1 MMDPLACACWL
12 AVSVASLHADAH
24 GMNQFNPG
32 MGVEVGAW
40 HAGEYRNSLDRTSVY
55 LGREFAAGNGP
66 IRAGLLLGAVSGYRR
81 IGGSPVLPLVAPF
94 VSWEGRRF
102 GVNVALLPNPI
113 QWNES
118 ALALQVKVRL

>member
-1 MMDPLACACWL
+1 MDPIACTCW
-12 AVSVASLHADAH
+12 AVLSVASLHADPQ
-24 GMNQFNPG
+24 GLNQTNPG
-32 MGVEVGAW
+32 VGIEVNRW
-40 HAGEYRNSLDRTSVY
+40 HVGEYRNSIDRTSVY
-55 LGREFAAGNGP
+55 AGREIFAGDGA
-66 IRAGLLLGAVSGYRR
+66 IRAGVLVGAVSGYRR